1 MNDLLQLSQ
10 LAQSYQQQYELN
22 QLSASEF
29 KELINDLNIVG
40 KINENAS
47 ALQRNQDVYN
57 ILVAAVE
64 LAGAIA

>member
-47 ALQRNQDVYN
+47 ALQRNQDIYN

>member
-29 KELINDLNIVG
+29 KELINDLNILD
-40 KINENAS
+40 KINSNAD
-47 ALQRNQDVYN
+47 ALMRNQEIYN

>member
-29 KELINDLNIVG
+29 KELINDLNIAG
-40 KINENAS
+40 KINENAG
-47 ALQRNQDVYN
+47 ALQRNQDIYN

>member
-29 KELINDLNIVG
+29 KELINDLNIAG
-40 KINENAS
+40 KINENAG

-64 LAGAIA
+64 LAGVIA

>member
-29 KELINDLNIVG
+29 KELINDLNIAG
-40 KINENAS
+40 KINENAG
-47 ALQRNQDVYN
+47 ALQRNQEIYN
-57 ILVAAVE
+57 TLVAAVE

>member
-29 KELINDLNIVG
+29 KELINDLNIAG
-40 KINENAS
+40 KINENAG

>member
-1 MNDLLQLSQ
+1 MNDLLQVSQ
-10 LAQSYQQQYELN
+10 LAQSYQQQYELG

-40 KINENAS
+40 KINENAA
-47 ALQRNQDVYN
+47 ALQRNQDIYKT
-57 ILVAAVE
+57 LVTAVE